1 MQDDVPLFLEGGRI
15 EKIRSRVG
23 KPIRERR
30 VTLNKKKHYRTAFV
44 FIFLVALVGFACE
57 IPGFPGEGV
66 PTQEPGEP
74 TLPPVEP
81 TQPPVEPTS
90 PPVIEPTSP
99 PEIEPTAPGGEV
111 IPPEDGGSNTTESL
125 ITVLFWILV
134 IVVVVL
140 GIALVVSLIT
150 GRNKEPAATP
160 PPGPESSP
168 SYAETAGLDEGPQPI
183 PAAAAVSV
191 LDNMTPAVAP
201 LYDRF
206 VNLLQGLGPVTIL
219 PTQTRVDFQRRII
232 FASTQFSQEDLR
244 VQMLLPRRVDDPR
257 MTRIEVFSEDKVS
270 HTLVIRTLDDFDQH
284 FTAWLQESYELGG

>member
-1 MQDDVPLFLEGGRI
+1 M
-15 EKIRSRVG
+15 
-23 KPIRERR
+23 
-30 VTLNKKKHYRTAFV
+30 NKRKLYRTAFL

-74 TLPPVEP
+74 TAPPVEP

-90 PPVIEPTSP
+90 PPEIEPTSPPEIEPTSP

-111 IPPEDGGSNTTESL
+111 IPPEDGGSNTTDSL
-125 ITVLFWILV
+125 ITVLFWIMV
-134 IVVVVL
+134 IVVIVL

-160 PPGPESSP
+160 APGPESTP
-168 SYAETAGLDEGPQPI
+168 SYAETADLDEGPQPI

-191 LDNMTPAVAP
+191 LDNITPVVAP

-232 FASTQFSQEDLR
+232 FVSTQFSQEDLR
-244 VQMLLPRRVDDPR
+244 VQMLLPRRVDRND
-257 MTRIEVFSEDKVS
+257 TDDASEASGARV
-270 HTLVIRTLDDFDQH
+270 
-284 FTAWLQESYELGG
+284 